1 MKFFMTAVILN
12 TLSFA
17 KKLKDAG
24 VPAKQAEV
32 QAEVFAEFIRE
43 QNEQQA
49 TKIDL
54 KELEY
59 KLIIKFGTML
69 TIAVGILAAIIKF

>member
-1 MKFFMTAVILN
+1 MASLFFD

-32 QAEVFAEFIRE
+32 QAEIFAEFVRE
-43 QNEQQA
+43 QNEHQA
-49 TKIDL
+49 TKSDI

-59 KLIIKFGTML
+59 KLTIKLGTML
-69 TIAVGILAAIIKF
+69 TIAVGILAALIKF